1 MTSARDTG
9 SPLSPAMRD
18 DFELQRAQH
27 RSSTSYTQMQAAA
40 LRRWLAIRGFRDLL
54 QVTNPNLLTARL
66 DMAMT
71 VSLEG

>member
-1 MTSARDTG
+1 
-9 SPLSPAMRD
+9 MRD
-18 DFELQRAQH
+18 DFELQRAQR